1 MHNLNRYSTSII
13 GKLGKAYQKSTC
25 GLKIL
30 GTVHQKQCFP
40 NLNKIASAWLLT
52 ATTIVAWSY
61 FLGQVTIAQTQPQQ
75 QLSKWKIAQ
84 KNDPPVDEKEGGRTG
99 GSRFTSGSLS
109 C

>member
-13 GKLGKAYQKSTC
+13 CRVSKTQQKPC
-25 GLKIL
+25 G
-30 GTVHQKQCFP
+30 P
-40 NLNKIASAWLLT
+40 NLNKIASASLVT

-61 FLGQVTIAQTQPQQ
+61 FFGQVTIAQTQPQQ
-75 QLSKWKIAQ
+75 QLSKWEISQ

-99 GSRFTSGSLS
+99 GGTRFTSGSLS